1 MKKFLLP
8 ILSAILLALSLC
20 SVSFAE
26 GNNLLKNPG
35 FEDADKP
42 YSWDQDIWEASDGQ
56 KEIKV
61 VSDVFHSGKQCAVII
76 NTKEGDS
83 RLKQTVD
90 VEPDSIYKISG
101 WIKTENV
108 GEEQKGANFSIYMLQ
123 VTSTDVKG
131 TTDWKYIE
139 MYGRTGKSQTSL
151 TVTAGLG
158 GYGSLNTGTA
168 YFDDIS
174 VEKVDSV
181 PVDAVELPFYSNE
194 TNGGGLDDGDKS
206 WLVYLS
212 LSLLAA
218 IGAILFF
225 VLKSPKKNVQDS
237 DKTKSSNTKSS
248 NVALKK
254 GSSQQEETAA
264 KNQPPPFKLD
274 KKDWIIMSV
283 MTLVYMIIALY
294 NLGEMTAPETF
305 WKPASSGESFV
316 VTFDKKYNL
325 SRIGYHDNIGDGK
338 YTVQALDPEGNFVT
352 IGTMSQ
358 DVYNVFRWQYISD
371 INFTTNK
378 VKFIVES
385 SGAAINEIAF
395 YEKGSKEP
403 IKGFKL
409 EEINTNPKKDVGTVE
424 NLFDEQDTARY
435 YNTYMNSTYFDEIYH
450 PRTAYEHIHRMEPY
464 ETTHPPLG
472 KVIMALGVL
481 IFGMN
486 PFGFRIMG
494 TIFGALMIPA
504 MYLLGKKVF
513 HKRIFAFA
521 SAFMMMFEFMHFA
534 QTRIGTIDSYP
545 TFFIIITYFFMYDAF
560 IKKSYK
566 VEFKNSLKPLLL
578 AGIFWGL
585 AAASKWTALW
595 TGFGLA
601 TLFFVGMGLEVIDYK
616 KAISKKIKGKFPA
629 WTRDFIKNK
638 LVLTPL
644 TCILF
649 FVIIPGIIYVSSYLP
664 IITLPGPS
672 HNLEEVVRYQKN
684 MYEYHS
690 DLVATHPYQSNPW
703 EWAVGYK
710 PLLEYRDTNQPAG
723 KVSLMY
729 TMGHPIIL
737 WFGLFS
743 IFAIMA
749 IGLWKR
755 DKRVFFIIVGY
766 GFQYLPWFITNR
778 GGCMF
783 IYHYF
788 TAIPFLIM
796 ALVYL
801 LKFIYDDLPKIIGKA
816 YMSKKSEEKARLV
829 TKCIFYSFL
838 AIIAIFFVWFYPA
851 LSGMV
856 VDDSYLNTVMWYNVL

>member
-8 ILSAILLALSLC
+8 ILSAILLTLSLC
-20 SVSFAE
+20 SVSSAE
-26 GNNLLKNPG
+26 GNNILKNPS

-61 VSDVFHSGKQCAVII
+61 VNNVFHTGKQCAAII

-83 RLKQTVD
+83 RLKQTID
-90 VEPDSIYKISG
+90 VESDSIYKISG

-108 GEEQKGANFSIYMLQ
+108 GDTQKGANFSILMLQ
-123 VTSTDVKG
+123 ITSTDVKG

-174 VEKVDSV
+174 VEKVSSV
-181 PVDAVELPFYSNE
+181 PQDAVELPFYSNE
-194 TNGGGLDDGDKS
+194 TSGGSSSGDSGKS
-206 WLVYLS
+206 WLIYLG
-212 LSLLAA
+212 LALLAV
-218 IGAILFF
+218 IGAVLFF
-225 VLKSPKKNVQDS
+225 ILKNPSKSVQDS
-237 DKTKSSNTKSS
+237 DDTSDSNI
-248 NVALKK
+248 NLKK
-254 GSSQQEETAA
+254 GSSQQEGNTP

-274 KKDWIIMSV
+274 KKDLLIMGV
-283 MTLVYMIIALY
+283 MTVVYMIIALI

-305 WKPASSGESFV
+305 WKPASSGQSFV
-316 VTFDKKYNL
+316 VSFDKEYDL
-325 SRIGYHDNIGDGK
+325 SRIAYHDNIGDGK
-338 YTVQALDPEGNFVT
+338 YTVQAMDPSGRYSN

-358 DVYNVFRWQYISD
+358 DVYNVFRWQHISD
-371 INFTTNK
+371 INFRTKK
-378 VKFIVES
+378 VKIIVES
-385 SGAAINEIAF
+385 SGAALNEIAF
-395 YEKGSKEP
+395 YAKGSKEP

-409 EEINTNPKKDVGTVE
+409 EEVNTSPKKDTGKVE

-472 KVIMALGVL
+472 KVIMTLGIL
-481 IFGMN
+481 LFGMN

-521 SAFMMMFEFMHFA
+521 SAFLMMFEFMHFA

-545 TFFIIITYFFMYDAF
+545 GLFIILTYFFMYDAF

-566 VEFKNSLKPLLL
+566 TGFKSSLKPLLL

-601 TLFFVGMGLEVIDYK
+601 TLFFVSMGLEVLDYK
-616 KAISKKIKGKFPA
+616 KALSKKIKGKFPS

-644 TCILF
+644 SCVIF
-649 FVIIPGIIYVSSYLP
+649 FVVIPGIIYVSSYLP

-684 MYEYHS
+684 MFDYHS
-690 DLVATHPYQSNPW
+690 NLVATHPYQSDPW
-703 EWAVGYK
+703 EWSLGYK

-729 TMGHPIIL
+729 TMGHPIIF
-737 WFGLFS
+737 WFGLLS
-743 IFAIMA
+743 IFAIIA
-749 IGLWKR
+749 IGIWKR
-755 DKRVFFIIVGY
+755 DKRVFFIITAY
-766 GFQYLPWFITNR
+766 AFQYVPWFITNR

-801 LKFIYDDLPKIIGKA
+801 LKFIHDDLPKIIGKA
-816 YMSKKSEEKARLV
+816 YMSKQSEQKARLV

-838 AIIAIFFVWFYPA
+838 AIVAIFFIWFYPS

-856 VDDSYLNTVMWYNVL
+856 VDDSYLKTVKWFNVL

>member
-1 MKKFLLP
+1 MKKLLLP
-8 ILSAILLALSLC
+8 ILSVIILAVSLC
-20 SVSFAE
+20 GVSFAE
-26 GNNLLKNPG
+26 GSNILKNPG

-61 VSDVFHSGKQCAVII
+61 VNNVFHSGKQCAVII
-76 NTKEGDS
+76 NSKEGDS

-90 VEPDSIYKISG
+90 VQSDSLYKISG

-108 GEEQKGANFSIYMLQ
+108 GDTNKGANFSVHMLQ
-123 VTSTDVKG
+123 ITSADVKG
-131 TTDWKYIE
+131 TTDWKYVE

-151 TVTAGLG
+151 IVTAGLG

-174 VEKVDSV
+174 VEKVNSVPADSV
-181 PVDAVELPFYSNE
+181 EFAFYSNDASS
-194 TNGGGLDDGDKS
+194 GGSSDSDKS
-206 WLVYLS
+206 WLIYLG
-212 LSLLAA
+212 LALLAA
-218 IGAILFF
+218 IGVVIFFILR
-225 VLKSPKKNVQDS
+225 KPKKSAANSQESTDYS
-237 DKTKSSNTKSS
+237 TS
-248 NVALKK
+248 LKK
-254 GSSQQEETAA
+254 GAAQTESNPA
-264 KNQPPPFKLD
+264 KNQPPPFKID
-274 KKDWIIMSV
+274 KKDLIVMGV
-283 MTLVYMIIALY
+283 MTLVYLVIALW

-305 WKPASSGESFV
+305 WKPISSGQSFV
-316 VTFDKKYNL
+316 VSFDKEYEL

-338 YTVQALDPEGNFVT
+338 YTLQGMDPSGKYVN

-358 DVYNVFRWQYISD
+358 DVYNVFRWQHISD
-371 INFTTNK
+371 INFRTKK
-378 VKFIVES
+378 VKVIVES
-385 SGAAINEIAF
+385 SGAALNEMVF
-395 YEKGSKEP
+395 YAKGSKEP

-409 EEINTNPKKDVGTVE
+409 EEINTNPKRDQGKVE

-435 YNTYMNSTYFDEIYH
+435 YNNYMNSTYFDEIYH
-450 PRTAYEHIHRMEPY
+450 PRTAYEHINRMEPY

-472 KVIMALGVL
+472 KVIMTLGIL
-481 IFGMN
+481 LFGMN

-521 SAFMMMFEFMHFA
+521 SAFLMMFEFMHFA

-545 TFFIIITYFFMYDAF
+545 GLFIILTYFFMYDAF

-566 VEFKNSLKPLLL
+566 TGFKNSLKPLLL

-601 TLFFVGMGLEVIDYK
+601 TLFFVAMGLELWDYK
-616 KAISKKIKGKFPA
+616 KALSKKIKGKFPS

-644 TCILF
+644 ACVVF
-649 FVIIPGIIYVSSYLP
+649 FVVIPGIIYVSSYLP

-684 MYEYHS
+684 MYDYHANL
-690 DLVATHPYQSNPW
+690 DATHPYQSNPW
-703 EWAVGYK
+703 EWSVGYK

-729 TMGHPIIL
+729 TMGHPIIF
-737 WFGLFS
+737 WFGLAS
-743 IFAIMA
+743 IFAI
-749 IGLWKR
+749 IGIGIWKR
-755 DKRVFFIIVGY
+755 DKRVFFILIAY
-766 GFQYLPWFITNR
+766 GFQYIPWFITNR

-801 LKFIYDDLPKIIGKA
+801 LKFVHDDLPKIIGKA
-816 YMSKKSEEKARLV
+816 YMSKQAEEKARLV
-829 TKCIFYSFL
+829 TKCICYIFL
-838 AIIAIFFVWFYPA
+838 AIVAIFFIWFYPA
-851 LSGMV
+851 LSGKVMS
-856 VDDSYLNTVMWYNVL
+856 DDYHNTLKWFNVL